1 LRAARQYAAESNK
14 KTQEASNLITG
25 NQEYQRRLQDCP
37 LSYFATQNNLNV
49 CKNEK
54 SLFKIRREAD
64 LWKTVY
70 GYKKDVL
77 SSEALSQ
84 LNDRWEDLR
93 NTALQIEASLGT
105 EAEGSCIEMK
115 TAPLIFS
122 DYVQKEEVSQM
133 HKLHSKLVSY
143 LLTKL
148 KVFLD
153 KH

>member
-1 LRAARQYAAESNK
+1 LKAARQYAAESNK
-14 KTQEASNLITG
+14 KTQEASDLITG
-25 NQEYQRRLQDCP
+25 NQEYQRRPQDCSLP
-37 LSYFATQNNLNV
+37 YFATQNNLGV
-49 CKNEK
+49 CNNEP

-84 LNDRWEDLR
+84 LNKRWEDLR
-93 NTALQIEASLGT
+93 DTALQIEASLGT

-115 TAPLIFS
+115 TAQLIFS
-122 DYVQKEEVSQM
+122 DYVQKEEIPHM
-133 HKLHSKLVSY
+133 HKLHSKLVFY
-143 LLTKL
+143 LLTELKL
-148 KVFLD
+148 SLD

>member
-1 LRAARQYAAESNK
+1 LRAARQYAAESDK
-14 KTQEASNLITG
+14 KTQEASDLITG
-25 NQEYQRRLQDCP
+25 DREYQRRPQDRS

-54 SLFKIRREAD
+54 SLFRIRREAD

-77 SSEALSQ
+77 SSKALSQ
-84 LNDRWEDLR
+84 LNKRWEDLR
-93 NTALQIEASLGT
+93 DTALQIEASLGT
-105 EAEGSCIEMK
+105 GAEGLCIEMK

-122 DYVQKEEVSQM
+122 DYVQKEEISQM
-133 HKLHSKLVSY
+133 HMTLSKLVSY
-143 LLTKL
+143 LLTGP
-148 KVFLD
+148 KVYLD

>member
-1 LRAARQYAAESNK
+1 M
-14 KTQEASNLITG
+14 
-25 NQEYQRRLQDCP
+25 RRREPLGS
-37 LSYFATQNNLNV
+37 LSYFATQNDLDVRN
-49 CKNEK
+49 NER

-70 GYKKDVL
+70 GYKNHVL

-84 LNDRWEDLR
+84 LNKRWEDLR
-93 NTALQIEASLGT
+93 NTALLIEASLGT

-122 DYVQKEEVSQM
+122 NYVQNEEISQIQST
-133 HKLHSKLVSY
+133 LSKLVSY
-143 LLTKL
+143 LLTGP
-148 KVFLD
+148 KVYLD